1 MKLHVSSAVAVL
13 ATGIVA
19 TSAQA
24 GIPVVSVRVQQVGAG
39 SIELVPVGTPQND
52 GGYSYSG
59 DVSVWGFLA
68 SFDLRAATK
77 SNGNQSFGGSLSL
90 ENTTSSVQEFVV
102 DFTLSTVPTIN
113 PTLCGGSV
121 AGLLDGGLDGGFFR
135 SVGGA
140 GSVWSALINNGGTS
154 TTVANLLTGS
164 PFQVTASPD
173 EQFAVIPRAAFGE
186 PIPSQ
191 AGPALGQSRTIRMRF
206 ELSGGDTVTLGTTF
220 VVQEIP
226 GPGAL
231 ALMGMIG
238 ARAARRRRA

>member
-1 MKLHVSSAVAVL
+1 MKLHVSSAIAVL
-13 ATGIVA
+13 ATGLVA
-19 TSAQA
+19 ASAQA
-24 GIPVVSVRVQQVGAG
+24 GIPVVTVRVQQVGAG

-52 GGYSYSG
+52 GGYGYSG

-68 SFDLRAATK
+68 NFDLRAASK
-77 SNGNQSFGGSLSL
+77 SNGNQSFGGALAL
-90 ENTTSSVQEFVV
+90 RNTTASVQQFII
-102 DFTLSTVPTIN
+102 DLTLSTVPTIN

-135 SVGGA
+135 SVGA
-140 GSVWSALINNGGTS
+140 GSVWSALINTGGSS
-154 TTVANLLTGS
+154 TTVASLLTGS
-164 PFQVTASPD
+164 PYQVTASAD

-191 AGPALGQSRTIRMRF
+191 AGPALGQSRTIRMQF
-206 ELSGGDTVTLGTTF
+206 ELSAGDTVTLGTTF

>member
-19 TSAQA
+19 ASAQA

-39 SIELVPVGTPQND
+39 SVELVPVGTPQND
-52 GGYSYSG
+52 GGYGYSG
-59 DVSVWGFLA
+59 NVSVWGFLA
-68 SFDLRAATK
+68 NFDLRAATK
-77 SNGNQSFGGSLSL
+77 SNGNQSFGGSLMLSN
-90 ENTTSSVQEFVV
+90 ETASVQEFIV
-102 DFTLSTVPTIN
+102 DLTVSTVPTIN
-113 PTLCGGSV
+113 TTLCGGSV
-121 AGLLDGGLDGGFFR
+121 VGLLDGGPDGGFFR
-135 SVGGA
+135 SVGN
-140 GSVWSALINNGGTS
+140 GSVWSALINNGGSS

>member
-1 MKLHVSSAVAVL
+1 MKLNVSSAIAVL
-13 ATGIVA
+13 ATGLVA

-52 GGYSYSG
+52 GGYGYSG
-59 DVSVWGFLA
+59 NVSVWGFLA
-68 SFDLRAATK
+68 NFDLRAATK
-77 SNGNQSFGGSLSL
+77 SNGNQSFGGALTL
-90 ENTTSSVQEFVV
+90 ENTTASVQEFVV
-102 DFTLSTVPTIN
+102 DLTVSTVPTIN

-135 SVGGA
+135 SVGN

-154 TTVANLLTGS
+154 TTVASLLTGS
-164 PFQVTASPD
+164 PYQVTASAD

-186 PIPSQ
+186 PIPSL